1 MRILLIIISIVGL
14 VLTIVPALL
23 VFAQKMELQTNKSL
37 MLIGTVLWFASAPF
51 WMSKRKKS

>member
-14 VLTIVPALL
+14 ILTIMPAFL
-23 VFAQKMELQTNKSL
+23 VFADKMELQTNKSL
-37 MLIGTVLWFASAPF
+37 MLIGTILWFATAPF